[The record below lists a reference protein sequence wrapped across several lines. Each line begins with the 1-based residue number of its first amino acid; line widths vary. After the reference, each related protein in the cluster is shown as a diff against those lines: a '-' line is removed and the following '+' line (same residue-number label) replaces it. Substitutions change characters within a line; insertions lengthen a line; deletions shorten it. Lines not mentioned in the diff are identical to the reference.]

1 MEPLGYLHNKMDV
14 KVLVLFILSRI
25 DSPLR
30 LEDLYEVAYQD
41 DSLNYFTLVESIGEL
56 QSSGHITA
64 DADGRYYITDECLT
78 HGSYVDDSPAVP
90 VVHKVS
96 AAIADKIN
104 QLHRDSMLTADTHQ
118 DENGRWIASVH
129 YRDGDMPMLSLSL
142 MAPNEEV
149 GKAMAENMKRSIA
162 QLYKTAMDCATGPAR
177 KKKEPAE

>member
-1 MEPLGYLHNKMDV
+1 MKKIL
-14 KVLVLFILSRI
+14 LFALLAAWGTSCSDDETYGPAPDLAERI
-25 DSPLR
+25 D
-30 LEDLYEVAYQD
+30 
-41 DSLNYFTLVESIGEL
+41 I
-56 QSSGHITA
+56 
-64 DADGRYYITDECLT
+64 
-78 HGSYVDDSPAVP
+78 
-90 VVHKVS
+90 S

-104 QLHRDSMLTADTHQ
+104 QLHRESMLTADTRQ

-129 YRDGDMPMLSLSL
+129 YRDGDMPMMSLSL

>member
-1 MEPLGYLHNKMDV
+1 MAS
-14 KVLVLFILSRI
+14 F
-25 DSPLR
+25 SPP
-30 LEDLYEVAYQD
+30 
-41 DSLNYFTLVESIGEL
+41 
-56 QSSGHITA
+56 GHINIPTPIA
-64 DADGRYYITDECLT
+64 CYYITDKGRT
-78 HGSYVDDSPAVP
+78 QGSYVEDSLAVP
-90 VVHKVS
+90 VVQKVS

-104 QLHRDSMLTADTHQ
+104 QLHRESMLTADTRQ

-129 YRDGDMPMLSLSL
+129 YRDGDMPMMSLSL